1 MIARGVDM
9 LHIVLTIIK
18 FVGILFLCLLCL
30 FVLLGCAL
38 IFVPVHYEAKGS
50 YLEKIEGKIRFSWFL
65 RFFSLQASYAGEKT
79 TLIIKICGIPL
90 RRKKQ
95 KSEKKQKKTR
105 RDIKHE
111 KTEQEKSETPQ
122 KQERDIFL
130 DREEEKGNT
139 EGKKDLSGD
148 ECSEKESQKDR
159 EVFQEFEGKQEQKKF
174 KINLFEK
181 IKQTIKKIKESIKTL
196 QKTKEKIKSFLEE
209 NDIKAIF
216 GLCKSQVLILFKHF
230 RPRKLILNL
239 RFGFE
244 DPSIT
249 GMVLG
254 VLCVL
259 YPFYRNTINIKP
271 DFENKVLEGDFYCK
285 GRIRFF
291 HMLAIGCR
299 MWRDKN
305 FRKMIKN
312 FIKIGGK

>member
-1 MIARGVDM
+1 MDM
-9 LHIVLTIIK
+9 LHIVMIIIK

-30 FVLLGCAL
+30 LVLLGCAL
-38 IFVPVHYEAKGS
+38 IFIPVRYEAKGS

-95 KSEKKQKKTR
+95 KSEKKQKKIR

-130 DREEEKGNT
+130 AREEEEGNT

-148 ECSEKESQKDR
+148 ECPKKELQKDR
-159 EVFQEFEGKQEQKKF
+159 EMFREFEGEQKQRRF

-181 IKQTIKKIKESIKTL
+181 IRETIEKIKESIKTV
-196 QKTKEKIKSFLEE
+196 QKTKERIKSFLEE
-209 NDIKAIF
+209 NDIRAIF

-254 VLCVL
+254 ILCVL

-291 HMLAIGCR
+291 HMLVIGFR

>member
-1 MIARGVDM
+1 M

-130 DREEEKGNT
+130 DREEEKENT

-181 IKQTIKKIKESIKTL
+181 IKQTIKKI
-196 QKTKEKIKSFLEE
+196 
-209 NDIKAIF
+209 
-216 GLCKSQVLILFKHF
+216 
-230 RPRKLILNL
+230 
-239 RFGFE
+239 
-244 DPSIT
+244 
-249 GMVLG
+249 
-254 VLCVL
+254 
-259 YPFYRNTINIKP
+259 
-271 DFENKVLEGDFYCK
+271 
-285 GRIRFF
+285 GRA
-291 HMLAIGCR
+291 HV
-299 MWRDKN
+299 
-305 FRKMIKN
+305 
-312 FIKIGGK
+312 